1 MTTGRHALPAR
12 LMAFVLL
19 VLVTCGAI
27 GSAAHTHSNGAQAF
41 RAHAATAS
49 FSEPGD
55 TNSSSKSMPG
65 SGECLV
71 CQLHQNLFSGLLT
84 ALPYIAPPVA
94 HGTHAVA
101 TDSRFHS
108 QTRAPRRGRAPPT
121 SLS

>member
-1 MTTGRHALPAR
+1 
-12 LMAFVLL
+12 MAFVLL

-27 GSAAHTHSNGAQAF
+27 GSSAHTHNNGSPKFTAN
-41 RAHAATAS
+41 AATPS
-49 FSEPGD
+49 FSESGD

-101 TDSRFHS
+101 TDACFHS
-108 QTRAPRRGRAPPT
+108 QTYAPRRGRAPPT